1 MRQATDVKMQ
11 PAIIRGAFEGVGRAI
26 AAFRE
31 TAELQFA
38 ILARQMPEW
47 LLEFKA
53 DADDVGREP
62 DQFGHTRRYRNRFR
76 GRLGDHLEVRDH
88 PRLAGVDHVAVLIE
102 TAEYLA
108 VHKTHPAGPANAAA
122 AVIGQL
128 DATHQRAVEQEI
140 TAIHKERLVVEGYLA
155 NLCHYSTSIR
165 MGRTC
170 RVCAIWLWSNAATRM
185 KTPVLI
191 GTSNWLCVSS
201 RRATSSDQ
209 CPDAHRPAHRTSAR
223 SPENSPDM
231 MTPGTTVPTGI

>member
-1 MRQATDVKMQ
+1 MRQAADMKMQ
-11 PAIIRGAFEGVGRAI
+11 PAIVRGTLERIGRAI
-26 AAFRE
+26 APLRK

-47 LLEFKA
+47 LRELKA

-62 DQFGHTRRYRNRFR
+62 DQFGYARRYRNRFR
-76 GRLGDHLEVRDH
+76 GRLGDHLEIRPH
-88 PRLAGVDHVAVLIE
+88 PCLAGVDHVAALIGA
-102 TAEYLA
+102 AEYLA
-108 VHKTHPAGPANAAA
+108 VHKTYPAGPANAAA

-128 DATHQRAVEQEI
+128 DATRQGAVEQEI
-140 TAIHKERLVVEGYLA
+140 AAIHKKRLVVEVHLA
-155 NLCHYSTSIR
+155 DLCHYSTSIR

-209 CPDAHRPAHRTSAR
+209 
-223 SPENSPDM
+223 
-231 MTPGTTVPTGI
+231 